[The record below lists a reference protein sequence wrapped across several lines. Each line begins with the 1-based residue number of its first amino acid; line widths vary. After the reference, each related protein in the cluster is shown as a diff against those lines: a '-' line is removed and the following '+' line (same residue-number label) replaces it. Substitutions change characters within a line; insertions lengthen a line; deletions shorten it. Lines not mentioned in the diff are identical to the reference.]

1 MTVYI
6 DASAIV
12 AAVIGQRNSGLVD
25 PLVRD
30 PGQLM
35 TVSDFAMA
43 ESSGALAALGRGE
56 SWSAVQ
62 VAAMFE
68 ELDAWATLLTEPV
81 EIASSDIADANLLIR
96 RPGIA
101 LRAPD
106 AIHIAAAHRLGATLL
121 TLDKG
126 MARAAA
132 ALGVPYINPAVAEAP
147 GEPKD

>member
-12 AAVIGQRNSGLVD
+12 AMVARQRNSSLVD

-30 PGQLM
+30 PWQSL

-43 ESSGALAALGRGE
+43 ESSGALAALGRSE
-56 SWSAVQ
+56 LWSAEQ
-62 VAAMFE
+62 VATVFE

-81 EIASSDIADANLLIR
+81 EIASSDIAEANLLIR
-96 RPGIA
+96 RPGIV

-132 ALGVPYINPAVAEAP
+132 ALGVSYLNPAEAEAP